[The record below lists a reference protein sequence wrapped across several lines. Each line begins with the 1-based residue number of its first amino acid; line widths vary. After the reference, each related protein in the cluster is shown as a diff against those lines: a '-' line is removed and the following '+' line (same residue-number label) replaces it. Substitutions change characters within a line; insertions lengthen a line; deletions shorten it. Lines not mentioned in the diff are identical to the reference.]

1 GVEADAIQ
9 VVIHPQSVIHSG
21 VAFRDG
27 ALLAQLGTPD
37 MRLPILYAMNYPE
50 RLPTGAEPLDLFK
63 LNGLTFERP
72 DPERF
77 PSLRLARECLNAG
90 GAACCVLNAAN
101 EVAVAKLLQ
110 SASGNPMC
118 IGRIFDV

>member
-1 GVEADAIQ
+1 
-9 VVIHPQSVIHSG
+9 
-21 VAFRDG
+21 
-27 ALLAQLGTPD
+27 
-37 MRLPILYAMNYPE
+37 MNYPE

-77 PSLRLARECLNAG
+77 PSLRLARECLSAG

-118 IGRIFDV
+118 IGRIFDVVEETLSRIGVLPARTLDDVHDADRRAREVAAALLA